1 MNSQRKS
8 DPLAATGDFGE
19 LLKSRVESLRN
30 HTANAQA
37 MVCAE
42 CGSPLSETS
51 QFCWMCGA
59 TRECPTPT
67 TPPQPAAA
75 YTLVPPPSTP
85 ETAERTDHY
94 ESMAEGTFR
103 TEVSPFPPVNGT
115 DTEASGQVVPPATQP
130 ELFSHIYGRD
140 GERVSAEDE
149 EEEDRRKFD
158 YRLIG
163 VPVLLGLIVFLAYQQ
178 RRSARDFFVMVREMV
193 ADQIAQ
199 LWPSEH
205 DHARPVR
212 HPAEPTKIVS
222 ARKRAPVREVQRRTT
237 EISRDSTIVTTPLRV
252 SVEGQLGPQPAP
264 ILARLERLA
273 PIQPAVAVGITGAA
287 FSRPVPPSPM
297 RVQIAPTE
305 SLSLLLK
312 QVPPVYPVA
321 ARHAKIQGSVVLKAV
336 IYKDGNVGELSIVSG
351 HPMLVQAAMD
361 AVKQWVYRPYYRNG
375 EPMDVETLVVV
386 EFSLAAEPSAA
397 GGGL

>member
-1 MNSQRKS
+1 
-8 DPLAATGDFGE
+8 
-19 LLKSRVESLRN
+19 
-30 HTANAQA
+30 
-37 MVCAE
+37 
-42 CGSPLSETS
+42 
-51 QFCWMCGA
+51 
-59 TRECPTPT
+59 
-67 TPPQPAAA
+67 
-75 YTLVPPPSTP
+75 
-85 ETAERTDHY
+85 
-94 ESMAEGTFR
+94 
-103 TEVSPFPPVNGT
+103 VNGT
-115 DTEASGQVVPPATQP
+115 DTEASGHVVPPATQP
-130 ELFSHIYGRD
+130 ELFAHIYGRD

-149 EEEDRRKFD
+149 EEEERRKFD
-158 YRLIG
+158 YRLIA

-212 HPAEPTKIVS
+212 RPAEPAKTVS
-222 ARKRAPVREVQRRTT
+222 ARKRAPVREVQRRPT
-237 EISRDSTIVTTPLRV
+237 EIARVSATSRTPLRV
-252 SVEGQLGPQPAP
+252 SVEGQPGPQLAP
-264 ILARLERLA
+264 MLARLERQM
-273 PIQPAVAVGITGAA
+273 PFQPAVAVGITGAA

-312 QVPPVYPVA
+312 QVPPVYPLA
-321 ARHAKIQGSVVLKAV
+321 ARHARIQGSVVLKAV
-336 IYKDGNVGELSIVSG
+336 IYKDGNVGELSLVSG

-375 EPMDVETLVVV
+375 VPMDVETLVVV

>member
-1 MNSQRKS
+1 MNSQRKD
-8 DPLAATGDFGE
+8 DPLATGDFGE
-19 LLKSRVESLRN
+19 LLKSRVETLRQ
-30 HTANAQA
+30 HTAHAQG

-59 TRECPTPT
+59 TRECPTLTVPPSPT
-67 TPPQPAAA
+67 AA
-75 YTLVPPPSTP
+75 YTVVTPPVP
-85 ETAERTDHY
+85 ENAERANQH
-94 ESMAEGTFR
+94 EPIAEDR
-103 TEVSPFPPVNGT
+103 V
-115 DTEASGQVVPPATQP
+115 DTEASAQVVPPISQP

-140 GERVSAEDE
+140 GERIGAEGE

-158 YRLIG
+158 YRLIA
-163 VPVLLGLIVFLAYQQ
+163 VPVLLALIVFLAYQQ
-178 RRSARDFFVMVREMV
+178 RRSARDFFAMVREIV

-199 LWPSEH
+199 LWPSEQ

-212 HPAEPTKIVS
+212 RPAEPTKVV
-222 ARKRAPVREVQRRTT
+222 AVRKRAPVRGAQRPTS
-237 EISRDSTIVTTPLRV
+237 EIARSSSNARTPLRI
-252 SVEGQLGPQPAP
+252 SVEGQPGPQPAP
-264 ILARLERLA
+264 MLARLEL
-273 PIQPAVAVGITGAA
+273 PIPFQPAVAVGITGAA
-287 FSRPVPPSPM
+287 FSTPMPPSPM

-312 QVPPVYPVA
+312 QVPPVYPIA
-321 ARHAKIQGSVVLKAV
+321 ARRAKIQGSVVLKAV
-336 IYKDGNVGELSIVSG
+336 IYKDGNVGELGVVSG

-375 EPMDVETLVVV
+375 QPIDVETLVVV
-386 EFSLAAEPSAA
+386 EFSLAAEPPAA